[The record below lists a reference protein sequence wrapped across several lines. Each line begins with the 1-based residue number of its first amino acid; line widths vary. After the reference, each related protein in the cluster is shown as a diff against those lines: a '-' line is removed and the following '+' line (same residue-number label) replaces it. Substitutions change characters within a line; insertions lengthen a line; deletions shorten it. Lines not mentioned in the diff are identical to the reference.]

1 MLAAFLIV
9 TVENMRQGFRRDSV
23 SRITDFNLRISDPVS
38 CGGIQAQGYFSLFRI
53 FDGIGDQI
61 IEDNGDDFFVKEQKH
76 LFFFYLN
83 LKVDRFLLVEFFV
96 FESDFMNQGRNVAFT
111 NT

>member
-1 MLAAFLIV
+1 
-9 TVENMRQGFRRDSV
+9 MRQGFRRDSV

-53 FDGIGDQI
+53 FDGIGNQI
-61 IEDNGDDFFVKEQKH
+61 IKDNGDDFFVKEQRH

-83 LKVDRFLLVEFFV
+83 LKVNRFLLVEFFV
-96 FESDFMNQGRNVAFT
+96 FESDFMNQGHNVAFT